1 MSNAT
6 VITVMIRKGGS
17 AKTTT
22 AINLAKGLAKQG
34 KRVLLIDADSQG
46 NVGMALGIAEDE
58 QNLAGVLGGKVK
70 LTEAIKETA
79 GLYLLMSG
87 SNLSEYEARL
97 TAQVNLYA
105 FKMIFDTLRPMYDFI
120 VIDTPPSDGVITRN
134 ALVASDYALIP
145 AQAQTLAVKGI
156 GQAIDLVQTMTQ
168 VNPNLKLLG
177 VLPTMV
183 QANTNVGNT
192 FLTYMKNFYADYLL
206 PYPIPL
212 TIKASESQLAG
223 IPLVDYAE
231 SSSASQA
238 YTDLAK
244 YVITKIER
252 AEEQ

>member
-70 LTEAIKETA
+70 LTEAIKEVA

-97 TAQVNLYA
+97 TAQVNLYEA
-105 FKMIFDTLRPMYDFI
+105 IKKVTPDDKKAAAYVEQFSFPAWCETLRSFVGAGAETMIAQEAKEGKYNKATHAARFAKIRDNWEEI
-120 VIDTPPSDGVITRN
+120 VKIIDDEIPSAAQIEKILVTIGIEPSVSQLDLTSDDAKVTFRATKDIRDKYVLSRLAWDLGVIEE
-134 ALVASDYALIP
+134 LC
-145 AQAQTLAVKGI
+145 
-156 GQAIDLVQTMTQ
+156 DL
-168 VNPNLKLLG
+168 L
-177 VLPTMV
+177 
-183 QANTNVGNT
+183 
-192 FLTYMKNFYADYLL
+192 
-206 PYPIPL
+206 
-212 TIKASESQLAG
+212 
-223 IPLVDYAE
+223 
-231 SSSASQA
+231 
-238 YTDLAK
+238 
-244 YVITKIER
+244 
-252 AEEQ
+252 